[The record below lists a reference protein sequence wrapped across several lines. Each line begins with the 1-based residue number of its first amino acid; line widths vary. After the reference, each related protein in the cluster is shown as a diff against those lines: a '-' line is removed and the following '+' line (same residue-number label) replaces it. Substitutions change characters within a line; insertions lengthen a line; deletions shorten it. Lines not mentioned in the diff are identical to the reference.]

1 MLRNLVTSL
10 FREERVRTTE
20 PKAKEAR
27 RLAERLI
34 TRARGGTLA
43 DRRLVA
49 RQIQDETVLRKVF
62 DDLGPRFVDRPGG
75 YTRIYKLGF
84 RVGDAA
90 PTAMLELLGAPAVKD
105 KDHDEKKAKK
115 GKAKAEKEAAAE
127 AAEKKPRRKA
137 KAKAKPKAESEGE
150 EKKPA
155 RSKAK
160 AKAKAKPK
168 TKAKS
173 KSEETKGEQKTRRG
187 LFGRRKKSD

>member
-49 RQIQDETVLRKVF
+49 RQVQDAVVLRKVF
-62 DDLGPRFVDRPGG
+62 DDLAPRFADRPGG
-75 YTRIYKLGF
+75 YTRIYKLGY
-84 RVGDAA
+84 RMGDAA
-90 PTAMLELLGAPAVKD
+90 PTAMLELLGAPPVKDKVKD
-105 KDHDEKKAKK
+105 KDEKKARK
-115 GKAKAEKEAAAE
+115 GKAKAAEAAPEAAAE
-127 AAEKKPRRKA
+127 QPRRKAKAKPQAKAEEGEAKKPARGA
-137 KAKAKPKAESEGE
+137 KAKAKPKAKAEPE
-150 EKKPA
+150 EKKGE
-155 RSKAK
+155 K
-160 AKAKAKPK
+160 KP
-168 TKAKS
+168 
-173 KSEETKGEQKTRRG
+173 RRG